1 MKRLVLIL
9 TALLLAGFVSA
20 SAQSLAELAK
30 KEKQR
35 REKLES
41 KETKAFDDTSLRSA
55 GMVPTNVTTDESGES
70 EEAEPEEDEEAES
83 GIQTEAYWRSRL
95 ETIDKRIAEIEA
107 RLNAPGFAE
116 NPSNLIRRQRY
127 ERDLADARSQ
137 RQEVVEEARRK
148 GVPSG
153 WLR

>member
-1 MKRLVLIL
+1 MM
-9 TALLLAGFVSA
+9 TALLLAGSA
-20 SAQSLAELAK
+20 VASEQSLAELAK

-35 REKLES
+35 REKLE
-41 KETKAFDDTSLRSA
+41 KDDAKAFDDTSLRSA
-55 GMVPTNVTTDESGES
+55 GAIPTSTEEETSGES
-70 EEAEPEEDEEAES
+70 YEPEPVEDEEAES

-107 RLNAPGFAE
+107 RINAPGFLD
-116 NPSNLIRRQRY
+116 NPANLIQRQRY
-127 ERDLADARSQ
+127 ERDLAEARGR

-148 GVPSG
+148 GVPPG

>member
-1 MKRLVLIL
+1 MRRLVLIL
-9 TALLLAGFVSA
+9 TALLLAGFSYA
-20 SAQSLAELAK
+20 SAQSLAELAE

-35 REKLES
+35 RGKLEA
-41 KETKAFDDTSLRSA
+41 KEFKAFDDASLRSA
-55 GMVPTNVTTDESGES
+55 GTVSSNVATQASGES
-70 EEAEPEEDEEAES
+70 EGVEPEEDEEAES
-83 GIQTEAYWRSRL
+83 DIQTEAYWQSRL

-127 ERDLADARSQ
+127 QQDLTEARAK
-137 RQEVVEEARRK
+137 RQEIVEDARRK
-148 GVPSG
+148 GIPPG